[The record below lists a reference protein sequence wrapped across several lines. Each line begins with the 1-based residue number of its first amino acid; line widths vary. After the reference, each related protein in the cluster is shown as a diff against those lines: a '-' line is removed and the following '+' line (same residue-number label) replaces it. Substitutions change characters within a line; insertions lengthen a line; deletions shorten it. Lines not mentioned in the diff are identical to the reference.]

1 MVGGELFRE
10 AVPASAGKTE
20 QQVVYLLLQLNDLLA
35 VDRLEVE
42 VARTACWWEEVGGR
56 KEE

>member
-10 AVPASAGKTE
+10 AVSASAGKTE
-20 QQVVYLLLQLNDLLA
+20 QQVVWLLLLLNNLLV

-42 VARTACWWEEVGGR
+42 VAKRARWWEEVGGR